1 MIHRALLFLAAWA
14 CCFGLPALAAPKGRV
29 IPYVEA
35 SQVIGADFGGSQQSG
50 SEVFLPDG
58 PVAYSSLTVGAEGAA
73 TTRRTAIAVS
83 LRFEQ
88 RVEQAGG
95 EGNDN
100 RIEGLVRGRLALV
113 PGVVT
118 LDAGGIATRI
128 RDDLALRGSN
138 GDASAVQHYALF
150 AGPQFQIEHDNL
162 RFQGHYR
169 LGYGW
174 ADDEPLPSVR
184 DGHYASLPTLHSQLD
199 GKRAEISH
207 SSAIRASL
215 LPDRF
220 PKGTELTVKGSW
232 DRHEAEGRNARLKV
246 TRSTAGLA
254 AQLPVSH
261 SVALAGE
268 IGYETLRITVRDPTV
283 LQGAAPADTVSFIA
297 TNYKSDGLAGVVG
310 IVWRPSRRAE
320 LQAFAGRRFG
330 SQTYY
335 GSLHFA
341 PTRRSKA
348 NIAIYD
354 RVGTFG
360 NGLVAD
366 VAAVSADFETTRD
379 PYSGSLSPCLRQAG
393 ERGGQSCLTG
403 ALTPDRSLAFRERG
417 GAISLNFD
425 RNRTQLGLGAGYDQ
439 RSYYG
444 QNLPR
449 MPPVDRDSF
458 PVPPP
463 KALKDQGW
471 WLSAQAVHAV
481 DRQSSVAA
489 SVKLHHLQ
497 SSFQSEERSQ
507 RFEGSVAYT
516 RSLRRGMQVRAAV
529 GVEAQSWRSEGG
541 GPENLARNSAVQL
554 RGLIGFRY
562 SL

>member
-1 MIHRALLFLAAWA
+1 MIRPVLLLLAAWA
-14 CCFGLPALAAPKGRV
+14 CCFGQLAVAAPKGRV

-58 PVAYSSLTVGAEGAA
+58 PAAYSSLTVGAEGAA

-88 RVEQAGG
+88 RVEQAGD

-138 GDASAVQHYALF
+138 GDASAEQHYALF

-174 ADDEPLPSVR
+174 ADDDLLPSV
-184 DGHYASLPTLHSQLD
+184 DGHTASLPTLHSQLD
-199 GKRAEISH
+199 RRRAETSH

-215 LPDRF
+215 LPNSF

-232 DRHEAEGRNARLKV
+232 DRQEAEGRNARLKV
-246 TRSTAGLA
+246 TRSTAGVT
-254 AQLPVSH
+254 AQIPVSH

-268 IGYETLRITVRDPTV
+268 IGYEALRIAVSHPTV
-283 LQGAAPADTVSFIA
+283 LQGAAPADTVSIIA

-354 RVGTFG
+354 RVGTYG
-360 NGLVAD
+360 NGLIAD

-379 PYSGSLSPCLRQAG
+379 PFSGSLSPCLRQG
-393 ERGGQSCLTG
+393 SERGGQSCLTG

-417 GAISLNFD
+417 GAIALNFD

-449 MPPVDRDSF
+449 MPPADGDSS
-458 PVPPP
+458 PLLSPE
-463 KALKDQGW
+463 ASKDQGW
-471 WLSAQAVHAV
+471 WLSAQAVHAL
-481 DRQSSVAA
+481 DRQSSVEA

-497 SSFQSEERSQ
+497 SSFQSEEYSQ

-529 GVEAQSWRSEGG
+529 GVEAQNWRIEGT
-541 GPENLARNSAVQL
+541 GPENLAQNSAVQL